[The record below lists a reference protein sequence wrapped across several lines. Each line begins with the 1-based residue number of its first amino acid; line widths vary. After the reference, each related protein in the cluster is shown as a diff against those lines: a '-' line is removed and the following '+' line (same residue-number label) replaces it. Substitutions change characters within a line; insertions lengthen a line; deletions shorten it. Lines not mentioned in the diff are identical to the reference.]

1 MGRFTLTGTGSTTQ
15 LPVQNTSLNKIERSK
30 MGSASTLVKCGLL
43 QLLCAVPFLFF
54 KIFGNNVTF
63 NYKESVEIRFR
74 NHAGSHTQSTTIHL
88 DAVAIVL
95 YTITGL
101 LLCYCWISS
110 TKKLRISI
118 LMKFSLNIS
127 IFFSLFLSSGLFAF
141 ALVNIFGDPK
151 FQRSTPWRAIFVNIN
166 SLVMLSTLVASTV
179 AILRDSFCRS
189 NDPTDDESLA
199 NQDVRVGRHISPST
213 ISHIPTLYQ
222 IPSPRNRASG
232 PPGPPQTT
240 TLHVSNERDV
250 APSQSTEDD
259 LFQDF
264 MTAGS
269 EEEQHGEAPPPY
281 HVATG
286 RIPCKHCRFTATSQK
301 EFIEHFQRRPDHWSC
316 LGCKRRFTTFKD
328 FYRHVVRR
336 QCNQSGLSASQ
347 CF

>member
-1 MGRFTLTGTGSTTQ
+1 MGSTTQ
-15 LPVQNTSLNKIERSK
+15 TFLSRTHKIERSK

-43 QLLCAVPFLFF
+43 QLLCAVSFLFF

-63 NYKESVEIRFR
+63 NYKESIEILFR
-74 NHAGSHTQSTTIHL
+74 DYVRSHTQSTTIHL
-88 DAVAIVL
+88 DAVATVL
-95 YTITGL
+95 YAITGL

-110 TKKLRISI
+110 TKKLRLSI
-118 LMKFSLNIS
+118 LLKFSLNIS
-127 IFFSLFLSSGLFAF
+127 IFFSLFLSFGLFAF
-141 ALVNIFGDPK
+141 ALFALVGDPK

-166 SLVMLSTLVASTV
+166 SLVMLSTLIASTV

-189 NDPTDDESLA
+189 NDATDDESLA
-199 NQDVRVGRHISPST
+199 NQDVRGGRHISLST
-213 ISHIPTLYQ
+213 MSHIPTLYQ
-222 IPSPRNRASG
+222 IPSPRNRVSV
-232 PPGPPQTT
+232 PPQTT

-259 LFQDF
+259 LFQDV

-281 HVATG
+281 HIATG

-301 EFIEHFQRRPDHWSC
+301 DFIEHFRRRPDHWSC
-316 LGCKRRFTTFKD
+316 LACKRRFTTFKD
-328 FYRHVVRR
+328 FYRHIVVRR
-336 QCNQSGLSASQ
+336 QCNQSGLSARQ